1 MTGSMPAARFLLLVA
16 AALLCSACAT
26 TSYQD
31 AYHTRVIQTWV
42 GKDVA
47 QLWASWGPPS
57 RRMTGPDGSEYHIY
71 FQKVATAADAD
82 PSIPGSV
89 SGAATDPNCETYF
102 VIPPKKRTIQAA
114 RWRGTSCPVRSP
126 QPGLPFLMKPA
137 GPVGF

>member
-1 MTGSMPAARFLLLVA
+1 MIKMMTAARFSTLAA
-16 AALLCSACAT
+16 AALLCCACAT
-26 TSYQD
+26 TPYQD
-31 AYHTRVIQTWV
+31 AYHTKVIQTWV
-42 GKDVA
+42 GKDVS

-71 FQKVATAADAD
+71 FQKVAAAADAD
-82 PSIPGSV
+82 LSKPGSV
-89 SGAATDPNCETYF
+89 SAAATDPNCETYF

-114 RWRGTSCPVRSP
+114 RWRGTSCPVRPP